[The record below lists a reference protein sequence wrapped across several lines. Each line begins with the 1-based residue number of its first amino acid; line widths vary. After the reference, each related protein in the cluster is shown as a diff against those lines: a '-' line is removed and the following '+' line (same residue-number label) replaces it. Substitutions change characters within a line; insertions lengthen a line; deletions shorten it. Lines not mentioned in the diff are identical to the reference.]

1 MHQTVFKAAITRI
14 IYYNGINVII
24 QITET
29 GKVNLA
35 KYPSKWYSISKQQI
49 HSNESLGEEGAVSHF
64 SILSRIIA
72 EQLFSAKDPSPK

>member
-1 MHQTVFKAAITRI
+1 MHQTVFKAAIIRI
-14 IYYNGINVII
+14 IYYNGINVIT

-49 HSNESLGEEGAVSHF
+49 HSNETLGEEGAVSHVF
-64 SILSRIIA
+64 QFNHAL
-72 EQLFSAKDPSPK
+72 

>member
-1 MHQTVFKAAITRI
+1 VHQTVFKVAIIRI
-14 IYYNGINVII
+14 IYYNSINVII

-49 HSNESLGEEGAVSHF
+49 HSNDSLEEEGGVSLVFQFNHA
-64 SILSRIIA
+64 L
-72 EQLFSAKDPSPK
+72 

>member
-1 MHQTVFKAAITRI
+1 VHQTVFKAAIVRI
-14 IYYNGINVII
+14 IYNGINVII

-49 HSNESLGEEGAVSHF
+49 HSNESLGEEGAVSHVF
-64 SILSRIIA
+64 QFYHAL
-72 EQLFSAKDPSPK
+72 